1 MDPVVNT
8 GPGFGLYSSSV
19 AETRLFFRIFLLL
32 GVFTLTVAGQ
42 ASKISTRN
50 FLRINSEIC
59 TSGQPSLED
68 LSRFKEEGIRAILNL
83 RRPSEDPILAEEEKK
98 ARALGLR
105 YFNIPVDSS
114 NLQEEDADEFVR
126 VVADEANRPILI
138 HCGSANR
145 VGGFWI
151 IYRVL
156 QDHWSFEEA
165 EEEARRIGLRNPGLA
180 DFARKYIEH
189 RRGGDTRNE

>member
-8 GPGFGLYSSSV
+8 ASSFGLYSSSV
-19 AETRLFFRIFLLL
+19 TETKLFFRISLLL
-32 GVFTLTVAGQ
+32 AVSALTVAGQ
-42 ASKISTRN
+42 ASSISARN
-50 FLRINSEIC
+50 FLRINSEVC

-68 LSRFKEEGIRAILNL
+68 LSRFKDEGIRAILNL
-83 RRPSEDPILAEEEKK
+83 RRLSEDPILAEEEKK

-105 YFNIPVDSS
+105 YFSIPVDSS
-114 NLQEEDADEFVR
+114 NLQEEDADEFLR
-126 VVADEANRPILI
+126 IVVDEANRPILI

-145 VGGFWI
+145 VGGFWM

-156 QDHWSFEEA
+156 QDHWSFQEA
-165 EEEARRIGLRNPGLA
+165 EEEARRIGLRNPVLA

-189 RRGGDTRNE
+189 RRRGDTGNE

>member
-8 GPGFGLYSSSV
+8 GPGFGLYLSSV

>member
-83 RRPSEDPILAEEEKK
+83 RRPSEDPILAAEEKK